1 MKKKFE
7 DAFNRFHTYERD
19 GRTTPLDGRIGRAI
33 CIGPHCK
40 KNENRLSAVEEKG
53 YINCVKKEARL
64 SAAD

>member
-33 CIGPHCK
+33 MHRAALQ